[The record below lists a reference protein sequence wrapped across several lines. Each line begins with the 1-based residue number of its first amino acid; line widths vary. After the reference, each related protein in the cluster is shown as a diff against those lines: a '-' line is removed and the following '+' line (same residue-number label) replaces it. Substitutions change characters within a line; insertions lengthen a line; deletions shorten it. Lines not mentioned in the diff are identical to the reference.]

1 MFTTAS
7 RGFHFRL
14 EPDNCN
20 KRRAVTNS
28 VIGNLSDYHYSG
40 EYADLAFDGWR
51 THPFVS
57 FLFDRYRINE
67 NTKFRLWQ
75 HRFYSALDIA
85 YAGIL
90 SRHKQLDI
98 RRWPDDN
105 KRKKSG
111 FLHPIEYL
119 NHFGFELF
127 RGSSLIQWCINQF
140 NLVQQPDCELLFGFH
155 GELRDHFDDSLGKQ
169 SFDIN
174 PGNKQPNQPLDERHS
189 ARIKLFKFINIR
201 HYNHFYHFNVHFYYI
216 IYHQYINIESSHSK
230 FVHHNY
236 SYYAF
241 YYFHHVYSGYFVK
254 HIEHL
259 KHVKRGKHSEHFDIH
274 DFNLHGFDYTGYVD
288 NHFDNSNHSDLFLH
302 PNHLN
307 YRNYPGHSNYSDYCS
322 HSDHVDFHLG
332 SSNYSDY
339 HIHSDN
345 SDYSDQ
351 YPHPDYSNHSDHS
364 DYFNVHYLDHLDHL
378 HYSDVNPGS
387 RLSNRWPTV
396 QLPANRLPRPGNK
409 LSNIAGNSEVN
420 ALGYNARDDY
430 LYAVAQNG
438 LLTSISIIRL
448 NARGDVSVVVPQV
461 ANKLALLG
469 GFNAGDVDENSQYW
483 ISTSGNDWYQ
493 YDLRPG
499 SATYAQQVA
508 YGTLPLL
515 SRPAQ
520 VIADWAYVP
529 GGGNFLWA
537 IGTASGGRT
546 VLMQFSRSTKR
557 WTQVRDFGNIVGG
570 TLLNQPVWGAVYAS
584 ANGFLYGTE
593 NLTGQ
598 VWRFPVLSSTAPAT
612 SVVTGSPATLNDGAR
627 CLEASNLPT

>member
-1 MFTTAS
+1 MATPTSTAITS
-7 RGFHFRL
+7 
-14 EPDNCN
+14 
-20 KRRAVTNS
+20 TS
-28 VIGNLSDYHYSG
+28 
-40 EYADLAFDGWR
+40 
-51 THPFVS
+51 T
-57 FLFDRYRINE
+57 
-67 NTKFRLWQ
+67 
-75 HRFYSALDIA
+75 
-85 YAGIL
+85 
-90 SRHKQLDI
+90 
-98 RRWPDDN
+98 
-105 KRKKSG
+105 
-111 FLHPIEYL
+111 PIS
-119 NHFGFELF
+119 N
-127 RGSSLIQWCINQF
+127 
-140 NLVQQPDCELLFGFH
+140 
-155 GELRDHFDDSLGKQ
+155 
-169 SFDIN
+169 
-174 PGNKQPNQPLDERHS
+174 
-189 ARIKLFKFINIR
+189 A
-201 HYNHFYHFNVHFYYI
+201 
-216 IYHQYINIESSHSK
+216 
-230 FVHHNY
+230 
-236 SYYAF
+236 YAF

-332 SSNYSDY
+332 SSKYCND
-339 HIHSDN
+339 
-345 SDYSDQ
+345 
-351 YPHPDYSNHSDHS
+351 SNHYSHSNHHDHS
-364 DYFNVHYLDHLDHL
+364 DAPYNSHHFDHFHHCFLVQGT
-378 HYSDVNPGS
+378 SSGVT
-387 RLSNRWPTV
+387 LSSIDITTGQQTLIR
-396 QLPANRLPRPGNK
+396 
-409 LSNIAGNSEVN
+409 SNIAGNSEVN

>member
-1 MFTTAS
+1 MPGTAS
-7 RGFHFRL
+7 NSPVNTSQGSV
-14 EPDNCN
+14 
-20 KRRAVTNS
+20 AVTTS
-28 VIGNLSDYHYSG
+28 TASTEV
-40 EYADLAFDGWR
+40 
-51 THPFVS
+51 T
-57 FLFDRYRINE
+57 
-67 NTKFRLWQ
+67 
-75 HRFYSALDIA
+75 
-85 YAGIL
+85 
-90 SRHKQLDI
+90 
-98 RRWPDDN
+98 
-105 KRKKSG
+105 
-111 FLHPIEYL
+111 
-119 NHFGFELF
+119 
-127 RGSSLIQWCINQF
+127 
-140 NLVQQPDCELLFGFH
+140 
-155 GELRDHFDDSLGKQ
+155 
-169 SFDIN
+169 
-174 PGNKQPNQPLDERHS
+174 
-189 ARIKLFKFINIR
+189 
-201 HYNHFYHFNVHFYYI
+201 HFYHFDVHFYHI
-216 IYHQYINIESSHSK
+216 IHHQYINIESGHFK
-230 FVHHNY
+230 FVHYNY
-236 SYYAF
+236 SY
-241 YYFHHVYSGYFVK
+241 HFVK
-254 HIEHL
+254 HIEQRRHVEHIEHL
-259 KHVKRGKHSEHFDIH
+259 EHVKHGEHLDIH
-274 DFNLHGFDYTGYVD
+274 DFNLHGFDYIDHVD
-288 NHFDNSNHSDLFLH
+288 NQHL
-302 PNHLN
+302 NHLN
-307 YRNYPGHSNYSDYCS
+307 YPSYSGYSNYSDHCS
-322 HSDHVDFHLG
+322 YSDHVYFHIG
-332 SSNYSDY
+332 SFNYCDYSDHYNHSNPSDDSDYSEYSDGSYNSHHFDHFHHFHYSYHFNYSDY
-339 HIHSDN
+339 HIHSN
-345 SDYSDQ
+345 YSDYSNHCN
-351 YPHPDYSNHSDHS
+351 YSNHSNHSDHY
-364 DYFNVHYLDHLDHL
+364 DHYDNFNVHYLKHSDYHHNLDQLDQLDQLDLDHL
-378 HYSDVNPGS
+378 HYSNGTSSGVT
-387 RLSNRWPTV
+387 LSSVDITTGQQTLIR
-396 QLPANRLPRPGNK
+396 
-409 LSNIAGNSEVN
+409 SNIAGNSEVN

-537 IGTASGGRT
+537 IGTAAGGRTVLMQFSSATYAQQVAYGTLPLLSRPAQVIADWAYVPGGGNFLWAIGTAAGGRT

-612 SVVTGSPATLNDGAR
+612 SLVTGSPATLNDGAR

>member
-1 MFTTAS
+1 MATPTSTAITS
-7 RGFHFRL
+7 
-14 EPDNCN
+14 
-20 KRRAVTNS
+20 TS
-28 VIGNLSDYHYSG
+28 
-40 EYADLAFDGWR
+40 
-51 THPFVS
+51 T
-57 FLFDRYRINE
+57 
-67 NTKFRLWQ
+67 
-75 HRFYSALDIA
+75 
-85 YAGIL
+85 
-90 SRHKQLDI
+90 
-98 RRWPDDN
+98 
-105 KRKKSG
+105 
-111 FLHPIEYL
+111 PIS
-119 NHFGFELF
+119 N
-127 RGSSLIQWCINQF
+127 
-140 NLVQQPDCELLFGFH
+140 
-155 GELRDHFDDSLGKQ
+155 
-169 SFDIN
+169 
-174 PGNKQPNQPLDERHS
+174 
-189 ARIKLFKFINIR
+189 A
-201 HYNHFYHFNVHFYYI
+201 
-216 IYHQYINIESSHSK
+216 
-230 FVHHNY
+230 
-236 SYYAF
+236 YAF
-241 YYFHHVYSGYFVK
+241 YYYHHVYSGYFVK

-274 DFNLHGFDYTGYVD
+274 DFNLHGFDHTGYVD

-322 HSDHVDFHLG
+322 HSDHVYFHLG
-332 SSNYSDY
+332 SSKYCNDSNHYSHSNHHDHSDPSHLSYSDY

-345 SDYSDQ
+345 SDYSDR

-364 DYFNVHYLDHLDHL
+364 DYFNVHYLDHLDHHFDHHLDHL

-537 IGTASGGRT
+537 IGTAAGGRT

>member
-1 MFTTAS
+1 MATPTSTAITS
-7 RGFHFRL
+7 
-14 EPDNCN
+14 
-20 KRRAVTNS
+20 TS
-28 VIGNLSDYHYSG
+28 
-40 EYADLAFDGWR
+40 
-51 THPFVS
+51 T
-57 FLFDRYRINE
+57 
-67 NTKFRLWQ
+67 
-75 HRFYSALDIA
+75 
-85 YAGIL
+85 
-90 SRHKQLDI
+90 
-98 RRWPDDN
+98 
-105 KRKKSG
+105 
-111 FLHPIEYL
+111 PIS
-119 NHFGFELF
+119 N
-127 RGSSLIQWCINQF
+127 
-140 NLVQQPDCELLFGFH
+140 
-155 GELRDHFDDSLGKQ
+155 
-169 SFDIN
+169 
-174 PGNKQPNQPLDERHS
+174 
-189 ARIKLFKFINIR
+189 A
-201 HYNHFYHFNVHFYYI
+201 
-216 IYHQYINIESSHSK
+216 
-230 FVHHNY
+230 
-236 SYYAF
+236 YAF

-332 SSNYSDY
+332 SSKYCNDSNHYSHSNHHDHSDAPYNSHHFDHFHHCYSDY

>member
-1 MFTTAS
+1 MQSSST
-7 RGFHFRL
+7 L
-14 EPDNCN
+14 EN
-20 KRRAVTNS
+20 KS
-28 VIGNLSDYHYSG
+28 SL
-40 EYADLAFDGWR
+40 
-51 THPFVS
+51 
-57 FLFDRYRINE
+57 
-67 NTKFRLWQ
+67 
-75 HRFYSALDIA
+75 HRFHSALDIA

-90 SRHKQLDI
+90 SGNKQLDI
-98 RRWPDDN
+98 RHWADNN
-105 KRKKSG
+105 KRNKSG
-111 FLHPIEYL
+111 FLHPTQYL
-119 NHFGFELF
+119 NNSSSELF
-127 RGSSLIQWCINQF
+127 RGAALIRTCDIQF
-140 NLVQQPDCELLFGFH
+140 NFVQQPNCELLFGGSCNLSFWYLDYPLLTHQHIEGIVEYTSELDDQFH
-155 GELRDHFDDSLGKQ
+155 GELYDQFGNSLGKQ
-169 SFDIN
+169 YCDTS
-174 PGNKQPNQPLDERHS
+174 PGNKQLNHPLDEQLVHH
-189 ARIKLFKFINIR
+189 FHHFDD
-201 HYNHFYHFNVHFYYI
+201 HFYCI
-216 IYHQYINIESSHSK
+216 IYYQYINIGYGHIK
-230 FVHHNY
+230 
-236 SYYAF
+236 
-241 YYFHHVYSGYFVK
+241 HVE

-259 KHVKRGKHSEHFDIH
+259 EYVKHGEHFDIH
-274 DFNLHGFDYTGYVD
+274 DFNLHRFDYTDHVD
-288 NHFDNSNHSDLFLH
+288 TKYGND
-302 PNHLN
+302 
-307 YRNYPGHSNYSDYCS
+307 
-322 HSDHVDFHLG
+322 SDHVYFHLG
-332 SSNYSDY
+332 SSNYCNYSDHHDHSYPSDDSEYSDYSEGSYNSHHSDHFHHSHYCSYFNYSDY
-339 HIHSDN
+339 HIHSD
-345 SDYSDQ
+345 YSDHS
-351 YPHPDYSNHSDHS
+351 PHYDSSNHSDNS
-364 DYFNVHYLDHLDHL
+364 DHFNVDHVDHLDYLDHVDHLDHL
-378 HYSDVNPGS
+378 HYFNVNPSS

-396 QLPANRLPRPGNK
+396 QLPANGLP
-409 LSNIAGNSEVN
+409 LN

-499 SATYAQQVA
+499 SATYAQQIA

-515 SRPAQ
+515 SRPTQ

-537 IGTASGGRT
+537 IGTAAGGRT

-612 SVVTGSPATLNDGAR
+612 SLVTGSPATLNDGAR

>member
-1 MFTTAS
+1 MATPTSTAITS
-7 RGFHFRL
+7 
-14 EPDNCN
+14 
-20 KRRAVTNS
+20 TS
-28 VIGNLSDYHYSG
+28 
-40 EYADLAFDGWR
+40 
-51 THPFVS
+51 T
-57 FLFDRYRINE
+57 
-67 NTKFRLWQ
+67 
-75 HRFYSALDIA
+75 
-85 YAGIL
+85 
-90 SRHKQLDI
+90 
-98 RRWPDDN
+98 
-105 KRKKSG
+105 
-111 FLHPIEYL
+111 PIS
-119 NHFGFELF
+119 N
-127 RGSSLIQWCINQF
+127 
-140 NLVQQPDCELLFGFH
+140 
-155 GELRDHFDDSLGKQ
+155 
-169 SFDIN
+169 
-174 PGNKQPNQPLDERHS
+174 
-189 ARIKLFKFINIR
+189 A
-201 HYNHFYHFNVHFYYI
+201 
-216 IYHQYINIESSHSK
+216 
-230 FVHHNY
+230 
-236 SYYAF
+236 YAF

-332 SSNYSDY
+332 SSKYCND
-339 HIHSDN
+339 
-345 SDYSDQ
+345 
-351 YPHPDYSNHSDHS
+351 SNHYSHSNHHDHS
-364 DYFNVHYLDHLDHL
+364 DAPYNSHHFDHFHHSTAGPQFSCPPTGFLVQGT
-378 HYSDVNPGS
+378 SSGVT
-387 RLSNRWPTV
+387 LSSIDITTGQQTLIR
-396 QLPANRLPRPGNK
+396 
-409 LSNIAGNSEVN
+409 SNIAGNSEVN

>member
-7 RGFHFRL
+7 RGFHFQL

-127 RGSSLIQWCINQF
+127 RGASLIRRCINQF
-140 NLVQQPDCELLFGFH
+140 NLVQQPDCELLFGVSC
-155 GELRDHFDDSLGKQ
+155 SL
-169 SFDIN
+169 SSWHLDY
-174 PGNKQPNQPLDERHS
+174 PLLTHQHIEGI
-189 ARIKLFKFINIR
+189 A
-201 HYNHFYHFNVHFYYI
+201 YHFYHFDVHFYYI
-216 IYHQYINIESSHSK
+216 IYHQYINIESSHFK

-241 YYFHHVYSGYFVK
+241 YYYHHVYSSYFVK

-259 KHVKRGKHSEHFDIH
+259 KHVKRGEHSEHFDIH

-288 NHFDNSNHSDLFLH
+288 NHFNNSNHSDLFLY

-322 HSDHVDFHLG
+322 HSDHVYFHLG
-332 SSNYSDY
+332 SSKYCNYSNHYSHSNHHDHSDPSHFSYSDY

-364 DYFNVHYLDHLDHL
+364 DYFNVHYLDHL

-387 RLSNRWPTV
+387 FLVQGTSSGVTLSSIDITTGQQTLIR
-396 QLPANRLPRPGNK
+396 
-409 LSNIAGNSEVN
+409 SNIAGNSEVN

-537 IGTASGGRT
+537 IGTAAGGRT

-598 VWRFPVLSSTAPAT
+598 VWRFPVLSSTATAT

>member
-7 RGFHFRL
+7 
-14 EPDNCN
+14 
-20 KRRAVTNS
+20 V
-28 VIGNLSDYHYSG
+28 NLSSG
-40 EYADLAFDGWR
+40 MSSPTASTSMQSLSTLEIRSSLVVVTSSR
-51 THPFVS
+51 
-57 FLFDRYRINE
+57 
-67 NTKFRLWQ
+67 

-140 NLVQQPDCELLFGFH
+140 NLVQQPDCELLFG
-155 GELRDHFDDSLGKQ
+155 
-169 SFDIN
+169 
-174 PGNKQPNQPLDERHS
+174 S

-201 HYNHFYHFNVHFYYI
+201 HYN
-216 IYHQYINIESSHSK
+216 
-230 FVHHNY
+230 
-236 SYYAF
+236 YAF

-332 SSNYSDY
+332 SSN
-339 HIHSDN
+339 
-345 SDYSDQ
+345 
-351 YPHPDYSNHSDHS
+351 
-364 DYFNVHYLDHLDHL
+364 
-378 HYSDVNPGS
+378 
-387 RLSNRWPTV
+387 
-396 QLPANRLPRPGNK
+396 
-409 LSNIAGNSEVN
+409 NIAGNSEVN